1 MKNLYLSLLILL
13 SFGLTAQNTVVDII
27 VNSDDHNTLEAAVLA
42 ADLAGT
48 LSGDG
53 PFTVFAPTDNAFAAL
68 PDGFVDALLADP
80 DGVLTQILLHHV
92 VGTTALSTDLTDGA
106 FVTTL
111 ANRDVIVAINNDGVF
126 IDNAKVTVA
135 DLEADNGVVHVI
147 DAVLDYRTT
156 IFEVVEASSAHNTLE
171 AAILAAGLQDA
182 LNSVGPL
189 TLFGPVDDAFAA
201 LPDGTLDALLAD
213 PMGAL
218 TDILLYHVIAGDI
231 RSTDLTDGQ
240 VTETLNGQDIDIT
253 INNNGVFINSDAQ
266 VIQADIGVDNGVIHA
281 INGILLPGTT
291 STEEVS
297 SDFATVNVFPNPTAE
312 NFTLNLNLL
321 ESDQVQV
328 RIVDMKGM
336 IVGAYANVKSDQIF
350 DVREF
355 TNGMYLIEINN
366 NGSRFFKKLI
376 VKK

>member
-53 PFTVFAPTDNAFAAL
+53 PFTVFAPTDDAFAAL

-92 VGTTALSTDLTDGA
+92 VGSTALSTDLTDGA

-156 IFEVVEASSAHNTLE
+156 IFEAVEASSAHNTLE
-171 AAILAAGLQDA
+171 AAIIAAGLQDA

-201 LPDGTLDALLAD
+201 LPDGTLDVLLAD

-218 TDILLYHVIAGDI
+218 TDILLYHVVAGDI
-231 RSTDLTDGQ
+231 RSTDLSDGQ
-240 VTETLNGQDIDIT
+240 VAETLNGQDIDIT
-253 INNNGVFINSDAQ
+253 INNDGVFINSDAQ

-291 STEEVS
+291 STEEVI
-297 SDFATVNVFPNPTAE
+297 SDFATVNVFPNPTTE

-355 TNGMYLIEINN
+355 TNGMYLVEINN

>member
-1 MKNLYLSLLILL
+1 MKNLYLSLFILF
-13 SFGLTAQNTVVDII
+13 SFSLTAQNTVVDII
-27 VNSDDHNTLEAAVLA
+27 VNSDDHNVLEAAVLA

-53 PFTVFAPTDNAFAAL
+53 PFTVFAPTDDAFAAL

-92 VGTTALSTDLTDGA
+92 VGSTALSTDLTDGA

-111 ANRDVIVAINNDGVF
+111 ANRDVIVAINDDGVF

-156 IFEVVEASSAHNTLE
+156 IFEAVEASSAHNTLE
-171 AAILAAGLQDA
+171 AAIVAAGLQDA

-201 LPDGTLDALLAD
+201 LPDGTLDVLLAD
-213 PMGAL
+213 PTGAL
-218 TDILLYHVIAGDI
+218 TDILLYHVVAGDI
-231 RSTDLTDGQ
+231 KSTDLSDGQ
-240 VTETLNGQDIDIT
+240 MAETLNGQDIEVT
-253 INNNGVFINSDAQ
+253 INTDGVFINTDVQ

-281 INGILLPGTT
+281 IDGILLPITT
-291 STEEVS
+291 STKEVN
-297 SDFATVNVFPNPTAE
+297 DFASVNVFPNPAQE
-312 NFTLNLNLL
+312 IFTLNLNLL

-336 IVGAYANVKSDQIF
+336 VVDAYANVKSDQIF
-350 DVREF
+350 DIRGY

-366 NGSRFFKKLI
+366 NGNRFFKKLI
-376 VKK
+376 IKK